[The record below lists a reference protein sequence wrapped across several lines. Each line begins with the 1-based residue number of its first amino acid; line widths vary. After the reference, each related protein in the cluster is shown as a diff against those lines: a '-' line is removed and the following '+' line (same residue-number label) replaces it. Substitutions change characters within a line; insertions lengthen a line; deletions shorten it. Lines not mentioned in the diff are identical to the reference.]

1 MLRTLLII
9 FAPLAAMPSLAFIQ
23 CFESGNKQSNPASLD
38 GEVAWTALEELIR
51 SRKVDWIELRRT
63 IHDVR
68 NECQVNIETIEK
80 EMSIIQGMLDSVDGE
95 EYQFEDSSIRALR
108 NLFVEGN
115 RSIASAEP
123 KDCN

>member
-1 MLRTLLII
+1 MAALARALLA

-23 CFESGNKQSNPASLD
+23 CVESSNRQNNPASLD

-51 SRKVDWIELRRT
+51 SRKVDWIELRRAVN
-63 IHDVR
+63 DVR
-68 NECQVNIETIEK
+68 GECQANIDTIER

-95 EYQFEDSSIRALR
+95 EWQLAEDVSTQALR

-115 RSIASAEP
+115 SDLRA
-123 KDCN
+123 